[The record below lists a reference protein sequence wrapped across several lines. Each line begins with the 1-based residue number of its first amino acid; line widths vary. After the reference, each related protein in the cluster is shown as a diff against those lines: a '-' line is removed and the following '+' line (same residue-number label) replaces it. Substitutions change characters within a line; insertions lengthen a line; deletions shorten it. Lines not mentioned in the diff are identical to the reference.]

1 MLHYI
6 TKNLLYTNVK
16 SFPFMIFFML
26 SLEDWQLKFV
36 DPASLAALDKHPGV
50 RPIGIGEVCLQP
62 LSKVVLYI
70 IQNDVLQATSPL
82 Q

>member
-1 MLHYI
+1 
-6 TKNLLYTNVK
+6 
-16 SFPFMIFFML
+16 ML